1 MKVIEPIVEGFTID
15 NTPPFLTL
23 LSDRIVMFMR
33 PYHEAMIKSLRE
45 KMGSDYK
52 ALLYY

>member
-1 MKVIEPIVEGFTID
+1 VKVIEPIVEGFTID

-23 LSDRIVMFMR
+23 LGDRIVMFMR

-52 ALLYY
+52 ALLY